1 MRKRIAV
8 MFAAALAAVA
18 PSFADDKDKVTDRSR
33 PERTYRDRGDADVT
47 YGRIKE
53 LNAGRKVV
61 IDVDNAIDKSFDL
74 TDNDESVNMAADL
87 KVGDPVKVT
96 EPKVNGKK
104 TVEIIH
110 HAGGGVRHGD
120 QDTAARAD
128 RVETDSDVTSGRI
141 KEFAGGGI
149 VIDVDNANAV
159 LGRSR
164 IESVA
169 NAGDFATVELVSAI
183 VGMEVGDYL
192 VSCTDND
199 TGFEQF
205 PYEAAQLSNGLET
218 DRQWY
223 ALDFSSVL
231 VRGFCDL
238 AIVRDADFDPPER
251 IIK

>member
-33 PERTYRDRGDADVT
+33 PERTYRDSGDADVT

-96 EPKVNGKK
+96 EHKVNGKK
-104 TVEIIH
+104 TVQIIH

-128 RVETDSDVTSGRI
+128 RVETDSDVTYGRI
-141 KEFAGGGI
+141 KEFAGGRI
-149 VIDVDNANAV
+149 VIDVDNAV
-159 LGRSR
+159 DKTF
-164 IESVA
+164 EVA
-169 NAGDFATVELVSAI
+169 
-183 VGMEVGDYL
+183 
-192 VSCTDND
+192 DND
-199 TGFEQF
+199 RRVNVAGGLKLGDPVKVTER
-205 PYEAAQLSNGLET
+205 EVNGKKT
-218 DRQWY
+218 VQIVKHTAGNVQHGDPDR
-223 ALDFSSVL
+223 
-231 VRGFCDL
+231 
-238 AIVRDADFDPPER
+238 
-251 IIK
+251 KK